1 MITKETLEKI
11 ESETKGSKTFYVTS
25 TLAKENINEG
35 KVENKDKSASFVTHS
50 EWMKRNMLPFFDFLE
65 LQRGY

>member
-35 KVENKDKSASFVTHS
+35 KVENKDKSASFVTH
-50 EWMKRNMLPFFDFLE
+50 
-65 LQRGY
+65 

>member
-11 ESETKGSKTFYVTS
+11 ESETKGTKTFYETS
-25 TLAKENINEG
+25 NLAGENINEG
-35 KVENKDKSASFVTHS
+35 KVESKDKLASFVTPS
-50 EWMKRNMLPFFDFLE
+50 ELMKRNILPFFGFFE

>member
-11 ESETKGSKTFYVTS
+11 ESETKGPKTFYETS
-25 TLAKENINEG
+25 NLAGENINEG
-35 KVENKDKSASFVTHS
+35 KVETKDKSASFVTPFK
-50 EWMKRNMLPFFDFLE
+50 WMKRNILPFFGFLE